1 MLMFLKERELL
12 PSINFMFSKKM
23 INSTAD
29 RLRHLDFCT
38 NEEKGRIGA
47 FIARCATRH
56 TLYGNQGLSL
66 ILRCTLGALMPPLS
80 PFLLSN
86 SVDFL

>member
-47 FIARCATRH
+47 FIARCATCPS
-56 TLYGNQGLSL
+56 TATKDLASSCGAQWALS
-66 ILRCTLGALMPPLS
+66 
-80 PFLLSN
+80 
-86 SVDFL
+86 